1 VLTFSAPSRAGAPP
15 GQGWIESSTFDLA
28 LLTLPLLAGIPL
40 SLLLAH
46 MPAFQNL
53 AVAAIF
59 LGLGLPHY
67 VSSYA
72 FYLDS
77 TNRSYYRT
85 RRAAFYLGPVL
96 VVALLVLS
104 LLAHLAWLVAAAVVL
119 WNVYHVARQN
129 HGILSLY
136 RRLAGGDA
144 RREGGVANL
153 ALLGLAAGMFA
164 VLGRRDPNV
173 QRLLA
178 FVPPALLEISPW
190 GLLLAGTIALMLLGT
205 RMGARQAAPGAAE
218 WAFLACAVALFA
230 PYLLVSDPVVANM
243 AMLTGHYVQY
253 LALVW
258 LLNRRRYAGPAP
270 AANPWL
276 VEISRHGTKL
286 ALALGCV
293 VAAGT
298 VFHFVT
304 EERSRALNTLIFNA
318 VVLLHFYV
326 DGLCWALRHREI
338 RDAIGPFLLLP
349 SRYRRLAA

>member
-1 VLTFSAPSRAGAPP
+1 MDRVPDLRSRAAHAAAAGRDPSQPAPGPHAGVAEP
-15 GQGWIESSTFDLA
+15 GGGRDL
-28 LLTLPLLAGIPL
+28 PR
-40 SLLLAH
+40 
-46 MPAFQNL
+46 
-53 AVAAIF
+53 
-59 LGLGLPHY
+59 LGLPHY

-205 RMGARQAAPGAAE
+205 RMGARQAAPGAGE

-270 AANPWL
+270 AANPWPASRSAAMARSWRWRSAVRRRGHRLPLRDRRAIPRCEHL
-276 VEISRHGTKL
+276 V
-286 ALALGCV
+286 
-293 VAAGT
+293 
-298 VFHFVT
+298 
-304 EERSRALNTLIFNA
+304 FNA
-318 VVLLHFYV
+318 VVCCCISTWTDY
-326 DGLCWALRHREI
+326 WALRHQGDPRHH
-338 RDAIGPFLLLP
+338 RALPLLP